1 MFKACLFG
9 HPTIISADPE
19 LNKFILTN
27 EDRLFQCSYP
37 STISG
42 ILGQWSMLVL
52 VGEEHK
58 RMRSIALDFMS
69 THKLKDFFL
78 KDIEHHVRL
87 TLASWSQDRTDLLA
101 QEEAKKVYKHIH
113 TYIYIFMN
121 YE

>member
-1 MFKACLFG
+1 MDVSCSRYGNVFKACLFG
-9 HPTIISADPE
+9 HPTIVSADAE
-19 LNKFILTN
+19 LNKFILLN

-69 THKLKDFFL
+69 THKLKEFFL
-78 KDIEHHVRL
+78 KDIEQHVCL
-87 TLASWSQDRTDLLA
+87 TLSSWSEDCINLLA
-101 QEEAKKVYKHIH
+101 QEEAKKVKL
-113 TYIYIFMN
+113 T
-121 YE
+121 